1 MTLSTSAARSSLL
14 RSRSSVSATWLKA
27 AATASAEQRFG
38 TAVTMA
44 RISGVSRTAD
54 DRAAPLTRQSA
65 RGRWGG

>member
-1 MTLSTSAARSSLL
+1 M
-14 RSRSSVSATWLKA
+14 SATWLKA

-44 RISGVSRTAD
+44 RISGVSTTAD
-54 DRAAPLTRQSA
+54 DRAASLTRQSA